1 MTGGPAIKPDRGAEF
16 FQECP
21 TPRRLAW
28 GCATK
33 TAYLLRL
40 TRIVRAHLRFYK
52 IDEPSTC
59 GFDFAKFGM
68 VGINGFNVVDRPISW
83 QDDQSSG
90 AALVAHQPSAE
101 VAVVGVGVYRKALEE
116 ASIVLADGYQL
127 LGLCEIGQL

>member
-1 MTGGPAIKPDRGAEF
+1 MTSGPAIKPDRGAEF

-21 TPRRLAW
+21 TPRRLAM
-28 GCATK
+28 GCAMK

-68 VGINGFNVVDRPISW
+68 VGGSGFNVVDRPISW
-83 QDDQSSG
+83 QADQSSG
-90 AALVAHQPSAE
+90 AVLVADQPGAE
-101 VAVVGVGVYRKALEE
+101 VAVVGVGVYRHALEK
-116 ASIVLADGYQL
+116 STVVLADDYQL
-127 LGLCEIGQL
+127 LGLREIGQL